1 MELLEEEQVTRLVMV
16 PSLLRSLL
24 FCLSVSGGDR
34 RLPKLRLWLSNSETL
49 QPSLLAK
56 FFAVFAD
63 GRRFANLYGS
73 SETMADVTYEMFSS
87 ADDAEAKSVDG
98 KLSIGV
104 PMCNSNMYVL
114 GEDLELL
121 PRGEVCPQHC
131 STVSLVCQWHTTL
144 LCCSHVIPYY
154 YKFFPCL

>member
-87 ADDAEAKSVDG
+87 ADDVEAKSVDG

-131 STVSLVCQWHTTL
+131 FTVSLV
-144 LCCSHVIPYY
+144 
-154 YKFFPCL
+154 